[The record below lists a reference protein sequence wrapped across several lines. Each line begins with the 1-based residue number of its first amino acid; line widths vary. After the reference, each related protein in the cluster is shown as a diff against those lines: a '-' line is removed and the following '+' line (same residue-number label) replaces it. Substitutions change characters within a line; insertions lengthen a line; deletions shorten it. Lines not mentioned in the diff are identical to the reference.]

1 MANGGYIGKIS
12 ALVTASTAD
21 LERKLRGSA
30 SEVDRFGKS
39 IGSVIGSAS
48 RSAQASLNGIFTPLQ
63 KIQRALDIASRSR
76 LNLVTSEQVAQI
88 QRAVSV
94 TEGIN
99 KPLTAATRQ
108 FGSLSA
114 EVQANFL
121 PALDLA
127 QRRVAGLNDLLA
139 RSGNISEQ
147 AFGRTAERVERTA
160 QAIQRL
166 AQAQRAASAGF
177 TGNELE
183 FSNPRALEAINSAAA
198 TSQRVAALPASQ
210 REDPGITSR
219 IQQLSQYRNLVAQT
233 VAQVESLRLTPNFDA
248 SALEAAERRLNDI
261 IETTRRAT
269 QELERIESAAGA
281 PARAATRDFAITGQV
296 QDFSQ
301 ARQEASRLLGL
312 VQQLDSGRSAFA
324 GRLTQLDDLVA
335 AGDVGDL
342 QQVRDLIGDIQ
353 SSLAERRRLD
363 IIDETQVQAA
373 NQLAAAME
381 RLRENADF
389 AVTGR
394 PQNLSQ
400 VESELTGIIGQLE
413 RLSEAQRTALGPRIT
428 SVIDA
433 VALGDLD
440 RAIEALEQ
448 LRAATAGAITITV
461 DTQAAAD
468 RIRSIAETW
477 DAAIRGIPASTQQI
491 DREFQSLAGRI
502 SGLGLEDRLDL
513 DPLIRD
519 FAESVRAG
527 EPLIAQF
534 QRLLALRQQLEE
546 IEGRA
551 PPPPPPT
558 DLGDRLAEQGRRRVQ
573 GLTGDVNIDSTRPP
587 GGGFSGQAQRDI
599 DALGARVGA
608 VRQQLETLP
617 NAVRTRFIPELQRAQ
632 NELIRLQN
640 SPRATVDE
648 LERARQAVAR
658 LEGQARTAGEALDFR
673 ERFGGGAGGFER
685 IFNTQALR
693 GYTAQLDILQNLLGT
708 TAGAARG
715 PALVAFA
722 RLRDVIS
729 RAFTA
734 GTLGAEATQREIA
747 ELTAEVTRLTAAAAG
762 VSVGRLQNRLQ
773 RAGDVGRQ
781 GFDRFS
787 LAAQQAAFAIDDF
800 FSVTGGLDQ
809 RIRAI
814 GNNITQLGFIVGG
827 TTGLFVSLGAVLT
840 AQAIVALVKFAR
852 GGAEAAEISKALNQR
867 LERQKTLLQ
876 EISTEFDDLAGDI
889 ASSAFTEATR
899 QAEQLEK
906 RLESL
911 VNKLKEL
918 RNNQASTLD
927 PELFLLEG
935 QRGTAEQR
943 LQSADSVPLAAARQ
957 AALRDVERRTRERQ
971 AAAERLRPIG
981 RGELEQTIDASFGA
995 GSGFRLPEGAGDQQL
1010 LEILDRRQLA
1020 LAERVDSWAAT
1031 LTAPFEQAE
1040 ARGLIA
1046 VVSDARRRLES
1057 DVTAAIERLVNGP
1070 FSSSARRF
1078 QAASRDTGDLLG
1090 RAEDAAGITDATR
1103 GARLARE
1110 SDGQRFENAVKQFN
1124 RAVEQ
1129 GRIDEAKKAAEL
1141 VAKIADSAEVRQR
1154 EARAI
1159 AEAASASERFVGLLG
1174 RFREL
1179 NDAILGDIT
1188 SAADQARRGAVQ
1200 AAGTSAAGLSRPDD
1214 AVAAQARSNRLQ
1226 GELAAAQDRR
1236 RVIETRIEEERRR
1249 FDRESP
1255 NPEVRRLVLEAER
1268 ARQTAESATAS
1279 DAARDQA
1286 RLRLAGAEQQLQRA
1300 FDASPQARQL
1310 QARLDDADAQARVAL
1325 ERDSLIERGRDLS
1338 LDDAE
1343 RAGRELAETI
1353 RAINA
1358 NFDDQARRFND
1369 PFGDEF
1375 NPLADIDRDRQA
1387 QIDRVTQDAFRAVAP
1402 GLAAIGDA
1410 VANAVASGPS
1420 RAALQVS
1427 DASTVEGQRELNR
1440 LLRGDDSAKDQDLAE
1455 LQREA
1460 NRLLKVI
1467 ADKKNEVA
1475 N

>member
-1 MANGGYIGKIS
+1 
-12 ALVTASTAD
+12 
-21 LERKLRGSA
+21 
-30 SEVDRFGKS
+30 
-39 IGSVIGSAS
+39 
-48 RSAQASLNGIFTPLQ
+48 
-63 KIQRALDIASRSR
+63 
-76 LNLVTSEQVAQI
+76 
-88 QRAVSV
+88 
-94 TEGIN
+94 
-99 KPLTAATRQ
+99 
-108 FGSLSA
+108 
-114 EVQANFL
+114 
-121 PALDLA
+121 
-127 QRRVAGLNDLLA
+127 
-139 RSGNISEQ
+139 
-147 AFGRTAERVERTA
+147 
-160 QAIQRL
+160 
-166 AQAQRAASAGF
+166 
-177 TGNELE
+177 
-183 FSNPRALEAINSAAA
+183 
-198 TSQRVAALPASQ
+198 
-210 REDPGITSR
+210 
-219 IQQLSQYRNLVAQT
+219 
-233 VAQVESLRLTPNFDA
+233 
-248 SALEAAERRLNDI
+248 
-261 IETTRRAT
+261 
-269 QELERIESAAGA
+269 
-281 PARAATRDFAITGQV
+281 
-296 QDFSQ
+296 
-301 ARQEASRLLGL
+301 
-312 VQQLDSGRSAFA
+312 
-324 GRLTQLDDLVA
+324 
-335 AGDVGDL
+335 
-342 QQVRDLIGDIQ
+342 
-353 SSLAERRRLD
+353 
-363 IIDETQVQAA
+363 
-373 NQLAAAME
+373 
-381 RLRENADF
+381 
-389 AVTGR
+389 
-394 PQNLSQ
+394 
-400 VESELTGIIGQLE
+400 
-413 RLSEAQRTALGPRIT
+413 
-428 SVIDA
+428 
-433 VALGDLD
+433 
-440 RAIEALEQ
+440 
-448 LRAATAGAITITV
+448 
-461 DTQAAAD
+461 
-468 RIRSIAETW
+468 
-477 DAAIRGIPASTQQI
+477 
-491 DREFQSLAGRI
+491 
-502 SGLGLEDRLDL
+502 
-513 DPLIRD
+513 
-519 FAESVRAG
+519 
-527 EPLIAQF
+527 
-534 QRLLALRQQLEE
+534 
-546 IEGRA
+546 
-551 PPPPPPT
+551 
-558 DLGDRLAEQGRRRVQ
+558 
-573 GLTGDVNIDSTRPP
+573 
-587 GGGFSGQAQRDI
+587 
-599 DALGARVGA
+599 

-632 NELIRLQN
+632 NELIRLQAA
-640 SPRATVDE
+640 PRATVDE

-658 LEGQARTAGEALDFR
+658 LESQARTAGDALDFS

-685 IFNTQALR
+685 IFNAQALR

-729 RAFTA
+729 RAFAA
-734 GTLGAEATQREIA
+734 GTIGAEATQREIA

-971 AAAERLRPIG
+971 AAVERLRPIG

-995 GSGFRLPEGAGDQQL
+995 GSGFRLPEGAGDQQI

-1020 LAERVDSWAAT
+1020 LAQRVDSWAAT

-1070 FSSSARRF
+1070 FSNSARRF
-1078 QAASRDTGDLLG
+1078 EAASRDTGDLLG
-1090 RAEDAAGITDATR
+1090 RAEDAAGVTDATR
-1103 GARLARE
+1103 GARLDRE
-1110 SDGQRFENAVKQFN
+1110 SDGQRFRNAVGQFN
-1124 RAVEQ
+1124 KAVEQ

-1179 NDAILGDIT
+1179 NDSILGDIT

-1214 AVAAQARSNRLQ
+1214 AAAAQARSNRLQ

-1236 RVIETRIEEERRR
+1236 RVIENRIEEERRR

-1310 QARLDDADAQARVAL
+1310 QARLDDADKQARVAL
-1325 ERDSLIERGRDLS
+1325 ERDTLIERGRDLS

-1369 PFGDEF
+1369 PFGNEF
-1375 NPLADIDRDRQA
+1375 NPLADIDRNRQE
-1387 QIDRVTQDAFRAVAP
+1387 QINRVTQDAFRAAAP
-1402 GLAAIGDA
+1402 ALAGIADA
-1410 VANAVASGPS
+1410 VANAIASGPS
-1420 RAALQVS
+1420 RAALNVS